1 MPSAARRVGS
11 SPRTR
16 RSFGRCSTRRQRPH
30 PTLRSFEPFERSTGP
45 SDPPAADRSSPPRGG
60 GTGALRCPCSCARL
74 HIPARRP
81 PGLEERSGRRAVH
94 GSRPTSCV
102 MRSGDRPS
110 GVCRSFGR
118 SSARFHRPSMGFG
131 ARLLR
136 IPAVPPP
143 RRSSRPSAKG
153 ACRGFRPVVRRHEPA
168 GTEFAGGRHRRPARS
183 PVRTRF
189 PQGDGHRIGA
199 AKRAGMNGT
208 RIEGRRVGG
217 KGVAGSWRRCFVPVL
232 AGCGLRTVEGTADV
246 VHPPLCPA
254 GRAFALAPGPG
265 VRAVRKACQ
274 CERHSAARPRNDGA
288 VRVGAGCCI
297 QASPEDS
304 LTARRYAAGAVAW
317 CFLKTRLK
325 AASDP
330 YPTRSAIS
338 MIGSPVRAS
347 SWRASC
353 MRQ

>member
-1 MPSAARRVGS
+1 MAVAGLWAPTLPLHPRVRAVKPGAGDAHASTFPRGSRRGLRNGREDGRSTDRVRLLVSCGPGTARPVSVAASAGQALVSIVLRWALARGFSASPLSRSHAGRAGRRRRAHAGDS
-11 SPRTR
+11 GLWCAGTSPRVPKSRGAVTAAL
-16 RSFGRCSTRRQRPH
+16 P
-30 PTLRSFEPFERSTGP
+30 
-45 SDPPAADRSSPPRGG
+45 DP
-60 GTGALRCPCSCARL
+60 
-74 HIPARRP
+74 
-81 PGLEERSGRRAVH
+81 RSGP
-94 GSRPTSCV
+94 GSR
-102 MRSGDRPS
+102 
-110 GVCRSFGR
+110 
-118 SSARFHRPSMGFG
+118 
-131 ARLLR
+131 
-136 IPAVPPP
+136 
-143 RRSSRPSAKG
+143 K
-153 ACRGFRPVVRRHEPA
+153 
-168 GTEFAGGRHRRPARS
+168 
-183 PVRTRF
+183 
-189 PQGDGHRIGA
+189 GDGHRIGA
-199 AKRAGMNGT
+199 AERAGMNGT